1 MQSFELGNK
10 GISLQSAVSRANSL
24 QSHHTNN
31 VSHSK
36 KRRTKFLLDDY
47 WRYYLLI
54 NVVKKIKEYQNQRI
68 INIQL
73 NPGTAAGHQEGT
85 SPIIQQQFNNQKHNN
100 PFLNDKQV
108 CIIAVLTFL
117 IFGTILS
124 FHFYNDFIGQCKVL
138 NLATKE
144 FLYRV
149 LFLEPIVFKVIT
161 PIMYLIQRK
170 DAQSFF
176 WMTIEDIICW

>member
-1 MQSFELGNK
+1 MLILELW
-10 GISLQSAVSRANSL
+10 GISCHAVVVFGLGKNL
-24 QSHHTNN
+24 LF
-31 VSHSK
+31 
-36 KRRTKFLLDDY
+36 KFIL
-47 WRYYLLI
+47 WHCA
-54 NVVKKIKEYQNQRI
+54 
-68 INIQL
+68 
-73 NPGTAAGHQEGT
+73 GTAAGHHEGT
-85 SPIIQQQFNNQKHNN
+85 SPIIQLQFNNQKHNN

-108 CIIAVLTFL
+108 CIIAILTFL
-117 IFGTILS
+117 IVGTILS

-170 DAQSFF
+170 DARSFF
-176 WMTIEDIICW
+176 RMTIEDIICR

>member
-1 MQSFELGNK
+1 MQNFVAFSEYMNFT
-10 GISLQSAVSRANSL
+10 ANG
-24 QSHHTNN
+24 HH
-31 VSHSK
+31 
-36 KRRTKFLLDDY
+36 
-47 WRYYLLI
+47 
-54 NVVKKIKEYQNQRI
+54 
-68 INIQL
+68 
-73 NPGTAAGHQEGT
+73 EGT

-108 CIIAVLTFL
+108 CIIAIFTFL
-117 IFGTILS
+117 IVGTILS

-138 NLATKE
+138 NLAAKE

-176 WMTIEDIICW
+176 WMTIEDII

>member
-1 MQSFELGNK
+1 MVEDNNIYWTIYTILMLSIFAVMQ
-10 GISLQSAVSRANSL
+10 IMA
-24 QSHHTNN
+24 TT
-31 VSHSK
+31 
-36 KRRTKFLLDDY
+36 KR
-47 WRYYLLI
+47 I
-54 NVVKKIKEYQNQRI
+54 IEKIKECQNQQI

-73 NPGTAAGHQEGT
+73 NPETAAGHQEGT
-85 SPIIQQQFNNQKHNN
+85 SPIIQLQFNNQKHNN

-108 CIIAVLTFL
+108 CIIAIFTFL
-117 IFGTILS
+117 IVGTILS
-124 FHFYNDFIGQCKVL
+124 FHFFNDFIGQCKVL
-138 NLATKE
+138 NLALKE

-176 WMTIEDIICW
+176 WMTIEDIIC